1 MVFCFDWIDV
11 GDCVNVVLLIW
22 VVSYLYFVFV
32 EIKDL
37 CNIDIICLLVF
48 IIYYCFDGFVIIV
61 VFYIISRGYRR
72 VLFNFI
78 FVYVFIFVLDVKGY
92 LLM

>member
-1 MVFCFDWIDV
+1 MVFRFDWIDV

-37 CNIDIICLLVF
+37 CNIDIICLF
-48 IIYYCFDGFVIIV
+48 CFYYLLLFDGFVIIV
-61 VFYIISRGYRR
+61 VFYIISWGYRR

-78 FVYVFIFVLDVKGY
+78 FVYVFIFVLDVESY
-92 LLM
+92 L

>member
-1 MVFCFDWIDV
+1 MVFRFDWIDV
-11 GDCVNVVLLIW
+11 GDCVNVVLLIR
-22 VVSYLYFVFV
+22 VVSYFILFLWRLKIYVILILFVCF
-32 EIKDL
+32 
-37 CNIDIICLLVF
+37 VF

-61 VFYIISRGYRR
+61 VFYIISWGYRR